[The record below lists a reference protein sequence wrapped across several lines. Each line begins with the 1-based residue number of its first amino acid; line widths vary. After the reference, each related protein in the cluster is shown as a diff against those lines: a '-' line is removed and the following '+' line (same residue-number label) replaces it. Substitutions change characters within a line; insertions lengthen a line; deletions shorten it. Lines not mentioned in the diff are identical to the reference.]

1 MKVNRRVTATLSIAV
16 AVALSLV
23 GCAPGLPETVV
34 PGTVVTTG
42 WTGTFTSGNAAASP
56 TPGNLDVAA
65 MTRGGFGEIVDGE
78 FVADADFGAV
88 TIVSDEPFTVR
99 YDLTEPRWSDD
110 IPLDAADL
118 LLGWAVAS
126 GSLDVREGTDA
137 EAPGVATDAIPPR
150 IDEFARAIEV
160 TYPQPV
166 DDWQNRIIVSVP
178 AHEVARLALGVEDPM
193 EAKQALITAIRD
205 GDTQVLASIAE
216 VWSEGFTLPESGEIP
231 AELLIS
237 SGPFR
242 VAEVTNDDAGQSVT
256 LAPNIAYRGVV
267 TPQLEQIRLVP
278 ASDDPVAA
286 ISDLLD
292 VAQVAPVAANR
303 TPIDELERQ
312 DFTITTTHDGTV
324 WALVLKPAGIFTQP
338 AARVA
343 YVRAIGARALV
354 ERGGGE
360 WASAYTATTSM
371 LSAPGTRAYDIVSE
385 DSGFAQALTG
395 ADDPAAEREAAGIA
409 PGAPVC
415 VLYDR
420 ASEFAVGAFAALRD
434 AMQGAGWVAVDCGA
448 DDVPSAIDQGSW
460 DAVITRVSIPQT
472 AEEIAAQ
479 WGSAG
484 EQSLIA
490 NVDGERDTLIAQFAQ
505 TTDVY
510 ESRDLRAQIEATIV
524 RAGVVLPLAV
534 NPTVTIVDKD
544 VTGVSPPSGATPR
557 LTTGAVQWA
566 VVP

>member
-1 MKVNRRVTATLSIAV
+1 MKVNRRVAVPLTIAV
-16 AVALSLV
+16 VLSLV

-34 PGTVVTTG
+34 PGSVVTVG
-42 WTGTFTSGNAAASP
+42 WTQSFTSGNASAAP

-65 MTRGGFGEIVDGE
+65 MTRSGFGEIADGE
-78 FVADADFGAV
+78 FVADAGFGSV
-88 TIVSDEPFTVR
+88 TIVSEEPFTVR

-126 GSLDVREGTDA
+126 GFLDVSDGTDA
-137 EAPGVATDAIPPR
+137 ETTGAGAESTPPR

-160 TYPQPV
+160 TYPQPI
-166 DDWQNRIIVSVP
+166 DDWQNRIMVSVP
-178 AHEVARLALGVEDPM
+178 AHGVARIALGVEDPM
-193 EAKQALITAIRD
+193 EAKQALITAIRG
-205 GDTQVLASIAE
+205 GDAEAMASIAE
-216 VWSEGFTLPESGEIP
+216 VWSEGFAFPESGEIP

-242 VAEVTNDDAGQSVT
+242 VTEVTNDDGGQSVT
-256 LAPNIAYRGVV
+256 LAPNTAYRGDI
-267 TPQLEQIRLVP
+267 TPQVEQIRLVP
-278 ASDDPVAA
+278 PGDDPITA

-292 VAQVAPVAANR
+292 IAQVAPVAANR
-303 TPIDELERQ
+303 TPIDDLERQ
-312 DFTITTTHDGTV
+312 DFSVITGHDGTV

-338 AARVA
+338 AARA
-343 YVRAIGARALV
+343 AFIRAIPARALV

-360 WASAYTATTSM
+360 WSSAYTATTSM

-385 DSGFAQALTG
+385 DSGFAQTLTG

-434 AMQGAGWVAVDCGA
+434 AVQEAGWVAVDCGA
-448 DDVPSAIDQGSW
+448 DDVPSALDQGTW

-472 AEEIAAQ
+472 AKEIAAQ
-479 WGSAG
+479 WGSTG

-505 TTDVY
+505 TTDLY
-510 ESRDLRAQIEATIV
+510 ESREVRAQIEATIV
-524 RAGVVLPLAV
+524 RAGVALPLAV

-557 LTTGAVQWA
+557 LTTDAVQWA